1 MVDSRRPIDCL
12 RYYAKLLVEES
23 FEKERPSFTGERRTL
38 VRRLP
43 LGVAA
48 AIVPWNYPQTLAVYK
63 YAPSLAAGCTAVLKP
78 SPETVLD
85 AVLLAEAVDEAEVPA
100 RSVQHR
106 AGRPRDRRVP
116 RLPPERQS
124 SGLHRFD
131 RWRSV
136 RRAAGCFAP
145 SLWNWWQVC
154 RHHPR

>member
-1 MVDSRRPIDCL
+1 LVDSRRPIDCL

-63 YAPSLAAGCTAVLKP
+63 YAPALAAGCTVVLKP

-85 AVLLAEAVDEAEVPA
+85 AVLLAEAVDEAEVPPG
-100 RSVQHR
+100 VFNIVPG
-106 AGRPRDRRVP
+106 GRETGACLVSHPNV
-116 RLPPERQS
+116 
-124 SGLHRFD
+124 
-131 RWRSV
+131 
-136 RRAAGCFAP
+136 
-145 SLWNWWQVC
+145 NQVAFTGSTVGG
-154 RHHPR
+154 R